1 MDGITAHAMAPEL
14 DGLLSGSLVER
25 ISMSD
30 KNTLHLALFTAGR
43 TKYNLTLDA
52 IASRPSLILSTDPP
66 PQGLNPPPAFVM
78 LLRKHLRRARITAIT
93 TPPWERVFILAFR
106 SVDELGDGVEG
117 RLLFECMPR
126 TANLVLVNREDV
138 ILGALRHIDHRV
150 NRVRETLPAHPYL
163 PPPGQNRPG
172 PDQYARQGVD
182 RILEELKALP
192 LTGRALSQQ
201 VAGFSPLLGEEALAR
216 AGTRPSPQ
224 QAADSLRS
232 LCLEIAGGHFSP
244 AVYFDGPQGNPMAV
258 HAVKLTQLPWFAPYD
273 CIYEAVAAYSQAA
286 AAMDRFKRRQ
296 HAIARKIEEQ
306 IKRTQRKRELHEA
319 DVTTGKEA
327 ADDRLMGELVLAW
340 IHTIPPGSK
349 GVLLDNYHEQGS
361 QLYCP
366 LNPRLTAAENA
377 KLYFGSARRKERKL
391 ESATKLLRN
400 DLDELAW
407 LESLRAAAGYAETEE
422 DLSALEHEY
431 LTREDPGK
439 QPARQRPQADRMP
452 GKPASKKRRKEP
464 TRRPPGKKEKQT
476 GAKEEPLLAP
486 PRLFRSSDGF
496 LITSGRNN
504 LQNDRL
510 LRKAGRGDLWFHAKN
525 SAGSHVILS
534 AGGREFTPSAIEE
547 AAIIAAWYSG
557 SGRAGSAVEVDYCPV
572 RHVKKIPGTRPGNVS
587 YQEYKTLYVRPA
599 DPSQLR
605 VSS

>member
-43 TKYNLTLDA
+43 TKFNLTLQA
-52 IASRPSLILSTDPP
+52 ALARPSLILSADPL
-66 PQGLNPPPAFVM
+66 PQGLNPPPSFVM

-93 TPPWERVFILAFR
+93 TPPWERVFILAFQ
-106 SVDELGDGVEG
+106 SVDELGDEVEG

-126 TANLVLVNREDV
+126 TANVVLVNREDV

-172 PDQYARQGVD
+172 PDEYARQGMD
-182 RILEELKALP
+182 KILDELEAGP
-192 LTGRALSQQ
+192 LTGRALSQH

-224 QAADSLRS
+224 QAADSLRA
-232 LCLEIAGGHFSP
+232 LCMEIAGGHFSP
-244 AVYFDGPQGNPMAV
+244 AVYFDGPQGDPIAV
-258 HAVKLTQLPWFAPYD
+258 HAVRLTHLPWFATCD
-273 CIYEAVAAYSQAA
+273 CIYEAVAAYSRKVT
-286 AAMDRFKRRQ
+286 AMDRFKRRQ
-296 HAIARKIEEQ
+296 LAIARRIEEQ
-306 IKRTQRKRELHEA
+306 IKRTQKKRELHEA
-319 DVTTGKEA
+319 DAATGKEA
-327 ADDRLMGELVLAW
+327 ADDRLKGELVLAW

-349 GVLLDNYHEQGS
+349 GAVLDNYHKQGS

-377 KLYFGSARRKERKL
+377 NLYFKSARRKERKL
-391 ESATKLLRN
+391 ESATKLLQN

-422 DLSALEHEY
+422 DLSAVEQEY
-431 LTREDPGK
+431 LTREEPGK
-439 QPARQRPQADRMP
+439 QPARQPSQADRMP

-464 TRRPPGKKEKQT
+464 IRRPAGKKDKQDT
-476 GAKEEPLLAP
+476 AKGEPLAA

-525 SAGSHVILS
+525 TAGSHVILS
-534 AGGREFTPSAIEE
+534 AGGREFTPSAIGE
-547 AAIIAAWYSG
+547 AAVIAAWYSG
-557 SGRAGSAVEVDYCPV
+557 AGRAGSAVEVDYCPV

-605 VSS
+605 INS